1 MQQRAGSMEAAKDQE
16 EQPRSWAQVVG
27 RGVPAERAADDEAA
41 STQAGSSECG
51 DEVRGDSPADLSPM
65 LSEATDSDS
74 DAWAAPSPEAVQAPR
89 AAPPR
94 TGLRLRS
101 QAALFVP
108 TAAGG
113 GGQAAVRP
121 PPGLED
127 QGPQAGAA
135 ADDDLFGRRGGWPA
149 AAEAA
154 PSGPRSLP
162 TRQLLRRP
170 GAGAAAGPQD
180 AAPHA
185 GTRPARGRRPVAR
198 PAREAGHRAGP
209 PRQRR
214 LGRGRAA
221 ALALGPHRLGVRAAP
236 DRLLAPSQIS
246 GVFLPGG
253 RLFPQWLPPPL
264 SAPQC
269 CRAAGPPPRDERAH
283 FRRISAPRAR
293 EAPHEASGARGSAPP
308 AGMRR

>member
-221 ALALGPHRLGVRAAP
+221 ALALARSDAHSDPIRVPDSMLSLLARRPPVPPVAPSPPVRA
-236 DRLLAPSQIS
+236 S
-246 GVFLPGG
+246 VLPRRG
-253 RLFPQWLPPPL
+253 PA
-264 SAPQC
+264 SA
-269 CRAAGPPPRDERAH
+269 R
-283 FRRISAPRAR
+283 
-293 EAPHEASGARGSAPP
+293 
-308 AGMRR
+308 

>member
-221 ALALGPHRLGVRAAP
+221 ALALGPHRLAAP

-246 GVFLPGG
+246 GGPNGS
-253 RLFPQWLPPPL
+253 LPPCPRL
-264 SAPQC
+264 SA
-269 CRAAGPPPRDERAH
+269 A
-283 FRRISAPRAR
+283 APRAR
-293 EAPHEASGARGSAPP
+293 LREMSAHTSGVSARLVRGRPPMRPPARG
-308 AGMRR
+308 GRRRPQG

>member
-214 LGRGRAA
+214 L
-221 ALALGPHRLGVRAAP
+221 
-236 DRLLAPSQIS
+236 
-246 GVFLPGG
+246 
-253 RLFPQWLPPPL
+253 
-264 SAPQC
+264 
-269 CRAAGPPPRDERAH
+269 DERAH

-308 AGMRR
+308 AGMRRYRSPLPGPVRLHALLPRPR